1 MEQIEIITASDSN
14 NRSSRTKTPECVL
27 QSMLLALNE
36 GRIFSVVGE
45 FDDQS
50 MFTDH
55 ALDLEFTDR
64 ANLADFFQKS
74 RELFP
79 DAVVDVLS
87 IRESG
92 DQAVAEWKLIATQS
106 VRCGYMPCR
115 FRISLSGVTIA
126 CILNGK
132 IVRWS
137 DYYDQITSRRS
148 GLAAHFKEWIEL

>member
-14 NRSSRTKTPECVL
+14 NRSSRRKTPERVL

-36 GRIFSVVGE
+36 GRISDAVAD
-45 FDDQS
+45 FDDQ
-50 MFTDH
+50 FIFADH

-92 DQAVAEWKLIATQS
+92 DQAVAEWKLTATQS
-106 VRCGYMPCR
+106 VRYGNMPFR

-126 CILNGK
+126 CIQNGK

-137 DYYDQITSRRS
+137 DYYDQMTSRRS

>member
-1 MEQIEIITASDSN
+1 MEQIEIITAPDSN
-14 NRSSRTKTPECVL
+14 NRSSRRKTPERVL

-36 GRIFSVVGE
+36 GRISDAVAD
-45 FDDQS
+45 FDDQ
-50 MFTDH
+50 FIFADH

-92 DQAVAEWKLIATQS
+92 DQAVAEWKLTATQS
-106 VRCGYMPCR
+106 VRYGNMLFR

-126 CILNGK
+126 CIQNGK

-137 DYYDQITSRRS
+137 DYYDQMTSRRS

>member
-14 NRSSRTKTPECVL
+14 NRSSRTKTPERVL
-27 QSMLLALNE
+27 QSRLLALND
-36 GRIFSVVGE
+36 GRTSDAVGD
-45 FDDQS
+45 FDDQ
-50 MFTDH
+50 FIFADH

-92 DQAVAEWKLIATQS
+92 DQAVAEWKLTATQS
-106 VRCGYMPCR
+106 VRYGNMPFR

-126 CILNGK
+126 CIQNGK

-137 DYYDQITSRRS
+137 DYYDQMTSRRS

>member
-45 FDDQS
+45 FDDQF

-64 ANLADFFQKS
+64 PNLADFFQKS
-74 RELFP
+74 PELFP
-79 DAVVDVLS
+79 DAVVDLS
-87 IRESG
+87 AASLTTMSLDRRRINASSQSG
-92 DQAVAEWKLIATQS
+92 IGEI
-106 VRCGYMPCR
+106 
-115 FRISLSGVTIA
+115 
-126 CILNGK
+126 N
-132 IVRWS
+132 
-137 DYYDQITSRRS
+137 
-148 GLAAHFKEWIEL
+148 LAACHGRQNNLDAASIDVLQHDAL

>member
-1 MEQIEIITASDSN
+1 MEQIENITASDSN

-27 QSMLLALNE
+27 QSRLLALND
-36 GRIFSVVGE
+36 GRNSDAVGE
-45 FDDQS
+45 FDDQF

-55 ALDLEFTDR
+55 ALDLEFTVR

-74 RELFP
+74 RNLFP

-92 DQAVAEWKLIATQS
+92 DQAVAEWKLTATQS
-106 VRCGYMPCR
+106 VRYGNMPFR

-126 CILNGK
+126 CIQNGK

-137 DYYDQITSRRS
+137 DY
-148 GLAAHFKEWIEL
+148 

>member
-1 MEQIEIITASDSN
+1 MEQIEIITAPDSN
-14 NRSSRTKTPECVL
+14 NRSSRRKTPERVL

-36 GRIFSVVGE
+36 GRISDAVAD
-45 FDDQS
+45 FDDQ
-50 MFTDH
+50 FIFADH

-92 DQAVAEWKLIATQS
+92 DQAVAEWKLTATQS
-106 VRCGYMPCR
+106 VRYGNMLFR

-126 CILNGK
+126 CTQNGK

-137 DYYDQITSRRS
+137 DYYDQMTSRRS

>member
-1 MEQIEIITASDSN
+1 MEQIEIITAPDSN
-14 NRSSRTKTPECVL
+14 NRSSRRKTPERVL

-36 GRIFSVVGE
+36 GRISDAVANS
-45 FDDQS
+45 DDQ
-50 MFTDH
+50 FIFADH
-55 ALDLEFTDR
+55 ALDLEFTVR

-74 RELFP
+74 RNLFP

-92 DQAVAEWKLIATQS
+92 DQAVAEWKLTATQC
-106 VRCGYMPCR
+106 VRYG

-126 CILNGK
+126 CIQNGK

-137 DYYDQITSRRS
+137 DY
-148 GLAAHFKEWIEL
+148 

>member
-1 MEQIEIITASDSN
+1 MEQIEIITAPDSN
-14 NRSSRTKTPECVL
+14 NRSSRRKTPERVL

-36 GRIFSVVGE
+36 GRISDAVAD
-45 FDDQS
+45 FDDQ
-50 MFTDH
+50 FIFADH
-55 ALDLEFTDR
+55 ALDLEFTVR

-74 RELFP
+74 RNLFP

-92 DQAVAEWKLIATQS
+92 DQAVAEWKLTATQS
-106 VRCGYMPCR
+106 VRYGNRPCR

-126 CILNGK
+126 CIQNGK
-132 IVRWS
+132 VVRWS
-137 DYYDQITSRRS
+137 DYYDQMTSRRS

>member
-45 FDDQS
+45 FDDQF

-87 IRESG
+87 IRE
-92 DQAVAEWKLIATQS
+92 
-106 VRCGYMPCR
+106 
-115 FRISLSGVTIA
+115 
-126 CILNGK
+126 
-132 IVRWS
+132 
-137 DYYDQITSRRS
+137 
-148 GLAAHFKEWIEL
+148 

>member
-14 NRSSRTKTPECVL
+14 NRSSRSKTPECVL
-27 QSMLLALNE
+27 QSMLLALND
-36 GRIFSVVGE
+36 GRIFDVVAD
-45 FDDQS
+45 FDDQFI
-50 MFTDH
+50 FTDH

-92 DQAVAEWKLIATQS
+92 DQAVAEWKLTATQS
-106 VRCGYMPCR
+106 VRYGNMPFR

-126 CILNGK
+126 CIQNGK

-137 DYYDQITSRRS
+137 DYYDQMTSRRS